1 MSNLRIGGIQWGRIT
16 NLRTRWTSSGKT
28 WGTRRKNMSGAID
41 PINVI
46 YKLRRNMQEHME
58 ALVQSLAG
66 GGVDSM
72 EDYKYIL
79 GKIHSIDLI
88 NQELSNLL
96 EPKEP
101 DNDDDNITRIRR

>member
-1 MSNLRIGGIQWGRIT
+1 MSEAT
-16 NLRTRWTSSGKT
+16 
-28 WGTRRKNMSGAID
+28 D

-46 YKLRRNMQEHME
+46 YKIKREMQSMLDT
-58 ALVQSLAG
+58 LVQTLAN

-72 EDYKYIL
+72 EEYKYII
-79 GKIHSIDLI
+79 GKIHAIDAI

-101 DNDDDNITRIRR
+101 NNDDPNNVTRIRS